1 MLMERIFVDTDNQ
14 EDYMKGLVRLVAVG
28 CAVLLFACGGSV
40 QEKEPVKG
48 ALVGELEGAPQ
59 WVLMGCASMGGGGE
73 TAPICG
79 VGSFSGTRNISLAR
93 TGAVARARTD
103 LARNLQTKVKALYKD
118 YMATTTGGA
127 GYGTN
132 ANDEQHVVDVAKQIT
147 SVTLSG
153 TQPVNGWMSK
163 TGTLWMLVKLD
174 PAAFSKALAGMKQ
187 LDENVRRGIVERAD
201 KAFKELD
208 EATDFQQ

>member
-1 MLMERIFVDTDNQ
+1 
-14 EDYMKGLVRLVAVG
+14 MKGLVLLIAIG
-28 CAVLLFACGGSV
+28 SAVLLFACGGPP
-40 QEKEPVKG
+40 QPEPVKG
-48 ALVGELEGAPQ
+48 ALTGELEGAPQ
-59 WVLMGCASMGGGGE
+59 WVLMGCSNMGDGGE

-79 VGSFSGTRNISLAR
+79 VGSFSGTRTISMAR
-93 TGAVARARTD
+93 VGAVARARTD

-118 YMATTTGGA
+118 YMATTTGGE

-132 ANDEQHVVDVAKQIT
+132 ANDEQHVEDVSKQIT

-174 PAAFSKALAGMKQ
+174 PAAFNKALSGMKQ
-187 LDENVRRGIVERAD
+187 LDENVRRAIVERAN

-208 EATDFQQ
+208 AETDFQQ

>member
-1 MLMERIFVDTDNQ
+1 MN
-14 EDYMKGLVRLVAVG
+14 GLVRLIAVC
-28 CAVLLFACGGSV
+28 CAALLLACGGPV

-48 ALVGELEGAPQ
+48 CLSKELQGAPQ
-59 WVLMGCASMGGGGE
+59 WVLMGCAHMGGGGE

-93 TGAVARARTD
+93 SGAIGRARTD
-103 LARNLQTKVKALYKD
+103 LARNLRTRVNALYKD
-118 YMATTTGGA
+118 YTATTTGGDDCMMSC
-127 GYGTN
+127 
-132 ANDEQHVVDVAKQIT
+132 ANDEQHVVDVSKHIT
-147 SVTLSG
+147 KNTLSG
-153 TQPVNGWMSK
+153 TQVAAFWMSK

-174 PAAFSKALAGMKQ
+174 PKAFNKGLSGMKQ
-187 LDENVRRGIVERAD
+187 LDENLRRYIAERAD